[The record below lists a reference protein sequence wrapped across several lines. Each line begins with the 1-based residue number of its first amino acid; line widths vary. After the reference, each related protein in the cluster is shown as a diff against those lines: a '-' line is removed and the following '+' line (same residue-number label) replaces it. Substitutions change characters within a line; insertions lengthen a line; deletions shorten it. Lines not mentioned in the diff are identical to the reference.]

1 MICFKPSAFVFTLL
15 KNRDAS
21 LYSQNFFPSLIK
33 PSYVINK
40 FFHRQV
46 NERVEEILR
55 AEDNVPNS
63 YKIIYRAPLKTYF
76 KISYYTTFS
85 GLALLV
91 PVIGSSL
98 YMSELGNF
106 PIILYNTQVVHSAG
120 ELYGLIGAFL
130 LVSTQIGLVV
140 FKYPFRIYKDSEKKH
155 YIAVYQHFLPWKH
168 TNEEFLAGELKKSTS
183 KMPWRDSMYAFRK
196 KKAILME
203 DYFSKPAELNEM
215 LQPNSSSKN
224 HNT

>member
-1 MICFKPSAFVFTLL
+1 MICFKSSAFTFTLL
-15 KNRDAS
+15 KNRGAS
-21 LYSQNFFPSLIK
+21 LYSHNFLPCLIK
-33 PSYVINK
+33 PSSVIK

-55 AEDNVPNS
+55 AEDKVPNS

-76 KISYYTTFS
+76 KITYYTTFS
-85 GLALLV
+85 SLALLV

-98 YMSELGNF
+98 YMSEFGNF
-106 PIILYNTQVVHSAG
+106 PVMLYNTQVVHSAG

-140 FKYPFRIYKDSEKKH
+140 FKYPLRIYKDSEKKH
-155 YIAVYQHFLPWKH
+155 YIAVYQHFLPWQHK
-168 TNEEFLAGELKKSTS
+168 NEEFLAGELKKSTS
-183 KMPWRDSMYAFRK
+183 IMPWRDSMYVFRK

-203 DYFSKPAELNEM
+203 DYFTKPAELNEM
-215 LQPNSSSKN
+215 LQPNSLSKN
-224 HNT
+224 QNT

>member
-1 MICFKPSAFVFTLL
+1 MICLKSSAFAFTLL
-15 KNRDAS
+15 KNRGAS
-21 LYSQNFFPSLIK
+21 LNSHNFIPYLIEPSN
-33 PSYVINK
+33 VTK

-55 AEDNVPNS
+55 TADKVPNS
-63 YKIIYRAPLKTYF
+63 YKIIYRAPLKSYF
-76 KISYYTTFS
+76 KITYYTTFS
-85 GLALLV
+85 CLALLV

-106 PIILYNTQVVHSAG
+106 PVMFYNTQVVHSAE

-140 FKYPFRIYKDSEKKH
+140 FKYPLRIYKDPEKKH
-155 YIAVYQHFLPWKH
+155 YIAVYQHFFPWKH
-168 TNEEFLAGELKKSTS
+168 KNEEFLAGELKKSTGI
-183 KMPWRDSMYAFRK
+183 MPWRDSMYAFRK

-203 DYFSKPAELNEM
+203 DYFSNPAELNEM
-215 LQPNSSSKN
+215 LQPNSPSKN
-224 HNT
+224 RNT